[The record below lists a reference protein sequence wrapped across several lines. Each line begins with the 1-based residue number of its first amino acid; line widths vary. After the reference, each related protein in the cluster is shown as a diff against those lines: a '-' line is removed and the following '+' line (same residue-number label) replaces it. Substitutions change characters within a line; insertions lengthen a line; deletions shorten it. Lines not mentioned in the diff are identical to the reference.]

1 MKERMKIH
9 KIQDPNIGRSARP
22 EPIENK
28 FYMSGSP
35 AANHE
40 NCPGLSSPLMGED
53 QGGGGYGMAPLT
65 LALSH
70 QGRGE

>member
-1 MKERMKIH
+1 MKVH
-9 KIQDPNIGRSARP
+9 KIRNSNIGRSVRLGP
-22 EPIENK
+22 MRNK

-35 AANHE
+35 PASHE
-40 NCPGLSSPLMGED
+40 NYPGLSSPLMGED
-53 QGGGGYGMAPLT
+53 RGGGGYGMVPLT